1 MSLYRFIYDQLLRRH
16 YYAITGPNR
25 VLPDFLIIGAKRCGT
40 TSMFFNLP
48 KHPSILKSHHDNM
61 GFFNDNFHL
70 GQNWYKS
77 FFVTKSHKKNI
88 EKKYGR
94 CLSFDTTTTYMEN
107 KSTAEN
113 VKRIKSDMKIIVML
127 RNPVDR
133 AYSQY
138 NRTIKDDTEL
148 RIFED
153 VINNEIKKLNENK
166 YNTIETKRNESN
178 YVKKG
183 LYYEQLKPWFEI
195 FPNKNIGVFSTEEF
209 KKDGQKTY
217 NEIFS
222 FLDLPEYII
231 KDNKIMEKGDYS
243 PIDKETR
250 TVLSNFY
257 ELHNEKLFKLIGKR
271 FDWNI

>member
-1 MSLYRFIYDQLLRRH
+1 M
-16 YYAITGPNR
+16 
-25 VLPDFLIIGAKRCGT
+25 
-40 TSMFFNLP
+40 
-48 KHPSILKSHHDNM
+48 
-61 GFFNDNFHL
+61 
-70 GQNWYKS
+70 
-77 FFVTKSHKKNI
+77 
-88 EKKYGR
+88 
-94 CLSFDTTTTYMEN
+94 
-107 KSTAEN
+107 
-113 VKRIKSDMKIIVML
+113 
-127 RNPVDR
+127 
-133 AYSQY
+133 
-138 NRTIKDDTEL
+138 
-148 RIFED
+148 
-153 VINNEIKKLNENK
+153 INNEIKKLNENK

-257 ELHNEKLFKLIGKR
+257 ELHNELRYITKKVNTLRGKKEKKREYINNGDVSFTEKQFLKKCKTATRIQTKLLKKKI
-271 FDWNI
+271 